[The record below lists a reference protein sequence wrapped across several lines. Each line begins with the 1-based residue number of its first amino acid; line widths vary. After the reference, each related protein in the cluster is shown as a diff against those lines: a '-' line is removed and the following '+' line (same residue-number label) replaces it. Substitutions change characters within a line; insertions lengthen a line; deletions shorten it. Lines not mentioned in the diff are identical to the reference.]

1 MKAFCGIAFEKNKVF
16 LSCASLKKGNLQFL
30 EEKELALPDEKNFI
44 EKLRVNSEKIEQSI
58 VELEKRHSLSFNDI
72 FMELPAGLAKEIEA
86 REKIVF
92 PKKKRLTPAVINTA
106 KKYLED
112 KFLEWDQHCLHNI
125 VLDYKAE
132 GIKYSQA
139 PLGVFTKKI
148 ELNSLLIYIKDSFYK
163 EILDIFFNMEKNFVG
178 FIAHKISMFS
188 QGFSA
193 IRENQ
198 IVISVND
205 LNSYAGIKDKEG
217 KIYQKEFHFGIKTII
232 GQLAKQYTIS
242 TAASAQL
249 LDRYGSF
256 KNIPYVKEITIKKE
270 DSYLNLSTQA
280 LANFLKTIFSG
291 NLKRIIDEA
300 LQMIPEPERGRA
312 VFSFLGPLTIKDGF
326 YSYIKKMLPYKV
338 EIPFYKCRS
347 SAFGCIKY
355 GFFRPLEDE
364 YQKKG
369 SLLERVRKVY
379 QEYF

>member
-1 MKAFCGIAFEKNKVF
+1 MKVFCGIAFKKNKVF
-16 LSCASLKKGNLQFL
+16 LACASLKKGNLQFL

-44 EKLRVNSEKIEQSI
+44 ERLRINSEKIEQSI
-58 VELEKRHSLSFNDI
+58 VEFEKKHSFSLNDI

-92 PKKKRLTPAVINTA
+92 SKKKRLTPAAINAA

-125 VLDYKAE
+125 VLDYKVE

-139 PLGVFTKKI
+139 PLGVSTKKI

-163 EILDIFFNMEKNFVG
+163 EILDIFFNMEKKFAG
-178 FIAHKISMFS
+178 FIVHKISILS
-188 QGFSA
+188 QGFSS
-193 IRENQ
+193 IKENQ

-205 LNSYAGIKDKEG
+205 FNSYAGIKDKQG
-217 KIYQKEFHFGIKTII
+217 KIYQRKFDFGIKTII
-232 GQLAKQYTIS
+232 DQLAKQYTIS

-249 LDRYGSF
+249 LERYGSF
-256 KNIPYVKEITIKKE
+256 KNIPYCKEITIKKE

-280 LANFLKTIFSG
+280 LANFLKTIFSS

-300 LQMIPEPERGRA
+300 LQIIPEPERDRA

-326 YSYIKKMLPYKV
+326 YNYIKKMLAYRV

-355 GFFRPLEDE
+355 GAFRPLENE
-364 YQKKG
+364 HQKKR